1 MTSARVEGTSAGY
14 RSPGGDHVERTAPTD
29 QRRSAVHARLC
40 PDTVTTEDAGD
51 PVIIEGTA
59 EIVTDPAAIRRF
71 LAHSN
76 AKYQVAYEID
86 FLDPAVN
93 ATVAVRPHRVFGM
106 KQGDFTGSP
115 TRWTLQ
121 AG

>member
-1 MTSARVEGTSAGY
+1 MEG
-14 RSPGGDHVERTAPTD
+14 
-29 QRRSAVHARLC
+29 AV
-40 PDTVTTEDAGD
+40 
-51 PVIIEGTA
+51 
-59 EIVTDPAAIRRF
+59 EIVTDPAAICRF

-93 ATVAVRPHRVFGM
+93 ATVAVRPHRMFGM
-106 KQGDFTGSP
+106 KQGDSTGSP
-115 TRWTLQ
+115 TRWTFQ

>member
-51 PVIIEGTA
+51 PVIIAGRLRDRLPGSGGERYPRGPTKSGVRHEA
-59 EIVTDPAAIRRF
+59 QKAGRQEDRHVAGSGRPDLESGVIRIRRP
-71 LAHSN
+71 
-76 AKYQVAYEID
+76 QGE
-86 FLDPAVN
+86 DPTQPA
-93 ATVAVRPHRVFGM
+93 
-106 KQGDFTGSP
+106 
-115 TRWTLQ
+115 
-121 AG
+121 